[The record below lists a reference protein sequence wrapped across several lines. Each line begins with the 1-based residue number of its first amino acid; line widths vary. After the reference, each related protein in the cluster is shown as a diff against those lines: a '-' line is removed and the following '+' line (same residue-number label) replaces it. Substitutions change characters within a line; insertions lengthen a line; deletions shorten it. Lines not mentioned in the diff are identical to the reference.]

1 VLANEGYILD
11 WLWHANGNKKGPVNL
26 NPSFTEDEGF
36 SKTQAVVSDLLTQ
49 RDGETNKRLYPLR
62 KHVVWLNNL
71 FTSVKLLIQLRGLGI
86 GGAGT
91 V

>member
-1 VLANEGYILD
+1 ML
-11 WLWHANGNKKGPVNL
+11 
-26 NPSFTEDEGF
+26 
-36 SKTQAVVSDLLTQ
+36 DLLTQ
-49 RDGETNKRLYPLR
+49 RDAESNEALYPPG

-71 FTSVKLLIQLRGLGI
+71 FISVKLLTRLQGLGI